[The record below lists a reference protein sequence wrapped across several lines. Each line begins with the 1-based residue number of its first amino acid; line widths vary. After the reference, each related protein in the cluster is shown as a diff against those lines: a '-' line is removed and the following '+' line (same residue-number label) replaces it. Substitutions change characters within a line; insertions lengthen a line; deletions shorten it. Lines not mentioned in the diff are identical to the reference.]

1 MNTPMQLL
9 KSRIGTRMRNSTDS
23 DVITELGRII
33 FDIEDIFLERE
44 KKVIMDTYDIGWSD
58 ANQGKDLNDEYY
70 YETFNIKE
78 NE

>member
-9 KSRIGTRMRNSTDS
+9 KSRIGTRMRNSTDL

-44 KKVIMDTYDIGWSD
+44 KKVIMDTYDTGWSD
-58 ANQGKDLNDEYY
+58 AKQGKDLNDLYY
-70 YETFNIKE
+70 FETFSHKE
-78 NE
+78 E

>member
-9 KSRIGTRMRNSTDS
+9 KSRIGTRMRNSTDL

-58 ANQGKDLNDEYY
+58 AKRGKNLNDVYY
-70 YETFNIKE
+70 YETFNIEKQ
-78 NE
+78 

>member
-58 ANQGKDLNDEYY
+58 AKQGKDLNDEYY
-70 YETFNIKE
+70 YETFNIE
-78 NE
+78 EQ